1 MAEPILFLS
10 SCFNGF
16 IVAILLLI
24 AFIYNKLPKYLIAL
38 LSIVIFTSILNHAN
52 TGETYK
58 LCDRVAVIITILTL
72 CIYILRNKCSFLSK
86 CFVFLAVLLISVFYI
101 YAKYNKHINRNE
113 YILFHSGAHIIGT
126 ILIAYI
132 IIAT

>member
-1 MAEPILFLS
+1 MAEPILFVS

-16 IVAILLLI
+16 IIAIFLLI

-38 LSIVIFTSILNHAN
+38 LSVVIFTSIINHAN
-52 TGETYK
+52 TDETYK
-58 LCDRVAVIITILTL
+58 ICDRVAVIITILTL
-72 CIYILRNKCSFLSK
+72 CIYILRNKCASISK
-86 CFVFLAVLLISVFYI
+86 CIIFIFVLLILVCYI

-132 IIAT
+132 IIAL